1 MWREFMSKVKA
12 KYSITASLP
21 REDYPPANIAKMIK
35 MCEDG
40 GREDLGHQIQMQWA
54 KVLHKYPASRTNWGA
69 AVKIGGASIKKNVFG
84 GKEFMQWFKDQ
95 EDLSPELKEEAK
107 SVPSIISPMKGV
119 PAIAIPKDNETP
131 EQWKEEA
138 AKTKENL
145 AEAKKGFSDIKEYI
159 KFLETEVHGF
169 QKKIET
175 YGPGGAKN
183 TTTQGKPSK
192 LSLRVPK
199 WQELMKVTAEQLAE
213 TKASL
218 VQAEGKFNTAVKDY
232 NNAPVTTVEYE
243 KNVQGNVEN
252 ILEYVLN
259 LKDLNKQRELLEK
272 LNDTLDKQKV
282 GASVDEVTAA
292 SDKLA
297 SFFNSIKTGF
307 NFLKKW
313 ILGLTNA
320 VSKFEQ
326 LARIRY

>member
-12 KYSITASLP
+12 KYIITASLP

-35 MCEDG
+35 TCQDA
-40 GREDLGHQIQMQWA
+40 GRDDLAHQIQMQWA
-54 KVLHKYPASRTNWGA
+54 KVLHKYPASRKNWGA

-84 GKEFMQWFKDQ
+84 GKEFHAWLKDQ
-95 EDLSPELKEEAK
+95 ENLSPEQKKEAQEIP
-107 SVPSIISPMKGV
+107 SVVTPMKGV

-131 EQWKEEA
+131 EQWKEQA
-138 AKTKENL
+138 AKTKEQL

-175 YGPGGAKN
+175 YGPGGPKN
-183 TTTQGKPSK
+183 KTTQGKPSK

-199 WQELMKVTAEQLAE
+199 WQELMKATAEQLAE
-213 TKASL
+213 TKQSL
-218 VQAEGKFNTAVKDY
+218 VQAEGQFNTAVNDY
-232 NNAPVTTVEYE
+232 NNAPVTTVDYE
-243 KNVQGNVEN
+243 KNVQSNVEN

-259 LKDLNKQRELLEK
+259 LKDLDKQRELLEK

-282 GASVDEVTAA
+282 SASADEVTAA

-297 SFFNSIKTGF
+297 SFFSSIKTGF

-313 ILGLTNA
+313 VFGLHKSVN
-320 VSKFEQ
+320 KFGQ